1 MNQTRNCCDMG
12 KQRLL
17 GDGICEG
24 IQGAEVKTLK
34 QDLDKIWADSYRKT
48 FFSKPNTEL
57 LSSKFNGFFFYV
69 TNSKLVQRH
78 EYLYPILKQ

>member
-57 LSSKFNGFFFYV
+57 LSSKFNGFFSMSQIASWFQDMNV
-69 TNSKLVQRH
+69 HIRS
-78 EYLYPILKQ
+78 